1 MIQGVKMKL
10 FDVTLTISPE
20 MVNWPGNPTIQVE
33 RFQKIEEG
41 SDHNQSQL
49 SLGVHSGTH
58 VDAPYHFLK
67 DGKTVDQLNPEVLIG
82 PVLVLQVDESVNRI
96 DAATLKS
103 LGIPDG
109 TKRLLLKT
117 RNSVDWQA
125 SKKEFQ
131 NDFVAIDLSGAN
143 YLVEK
148 GLLLIGID
156 YLSIAP
162 YKEGK
167 PTHTALL
174 SKEMVIV
181 EGLDLSNI
189 YPGLYQLYCLPL
201 KIKGSDGAPA
211 RVFLASE

>member
-1 MIQGVKMKL
+1 MKL

-20 MVNWPGNPTIQVE
+20 MTNWPGNPAIEVE

-41 SDHNQSQL
+41 SDHNQSKL
-49 SLGVHSGTH
+49 SLGVHTGTH

-67 DGKTVDQLNPEVLIG
+67 DGKSVDQINPEILIG
-82 PVLVLQVDESVNRI
+82 PVLVLQVNENVNRI

-103 LGIPDG
+103 LAIPDG

-117 RNSVDWQA
+117 RNSLNWVNGN
-125 SKKEFQ
+125 KEFQ
-131 NDFVAIDLSGAN
+131 KDFVAIDLSGAN

-148 GLLLIGID
+148 GILLIGID

-181 EGLDLSNI
+181 EGLDLSDI
-189 YPGLYQLYCLPL
+189 YPGRYQLFCLPL
-201 KIKGSDGAPA
+201 KIMGSDGAPA
-211 RVFLASE
+211 RVMLASE